1 MMASALPALR
11 LIGKIALVAAG
22 ILALM
27 LALVDLPDVAVPEPL
42 PSKVEKPVERTSAP
56 HSDTA
61 QCLEY
66 QGL

>member
-1 MMASALPALR
+1 MMTSALVALR
-11 LIGKIALVAAG
+11 LLGKVVLIAAG

-27 LALVDLPDVAVPEPL
+27 IVLVDLPDVAVPEAMPR
-42 PSKVEKPVERTSAP
+42 EAAKPIERTTQTE
-56 HSDTA
+56 TA